1 MFGQS
6 CALRPP
12 GPCVRVTS
20 FKEKFS
26 FWRKREGFMQG
37 IHSQVVGWH
46 IIYYRLYRRPEETQ
60 SDHRP
65 YPMYN
70 VFFVFVLLNL
80 FEWVS
85 ICCLNSWMIPLTN
98 KSKPMSHHGMSL
110 SELDSF
116 LNLHFD
122 QVPVPCPADE
132 WFSLHP
138 TSHANCI
145 LKLLNLGP
153 NCGKGM
159 SRCVGMPWNAF
170 LAYST
175 HEKVVK
181 TAVPCYYCMS
191 HRLRQCYAGLFIWPI
206 ENQ

>member
-26 FWRKREGFMQG
+26 FWKKREGFMQG

-70 VFFVFVLLNL
+70 VFFVFVWLNL
-80 FEWVS
+80 FKWVS

-110 SELDSF
+110 SELVRFIFEPALWSSACPLSCWWVIF
-116 LNLHFD
+116 AASNFPCKLHI
-122 QVPVPCPADE
+122 E
-132 WFSLHP
+132 
-138 TSHANCI
+138 
-145 LKLLNLGP
+145 
-153 NCGKGM
+153 
-159 SRCVGMPWNAF
+159 
-170 LAYST
+170 
-175 HEKVVK
+175 VVK
-181 TAVPCYYCMS
+181 SGPKLWQ
-191 HRLRQCYAGLFIWPI
+191 RD
-206 ENQ
+206 E